1 MTRALVTGGSG
12 FTGRYLTDLLAARGH
27 QVHALAHAKP
37 SSPVAGADKVHIAD
51 LTDLSS
57 VTAIV
62 DQVRPDVVVHLAAIA
77 FVAHGD
83 VGEMYRTNVVG
94 TRQLLEALSRSDGNL
109 RSVVLASSANV
120 YGNARAGILDETMPP
135 APANDYGV
143 SKVAM
148 EYVAQL
154 YRDKLPL
161 TLVRPFN
168 YTGVG
173 QSAQFLIP
181 KIVAHAR
188 ARADV
193 IELGNLEVARDF
205 LDVRTVADAYL
216 RLLESPQAI
225 GSTFNIC
232 SGQAT
237 SLQSLLDLVMQ
248 LAGHRIEV
256 RVNPAFVRADEVRS
270 LCGSAARLEQAIG
283 PLKQIPLEETLRWM
297 LES

>member
-12 FTGRYLTDLLAARGH
+12 FTGRYIIDLLAARGH
-27 QVHALAHAKP
+27 QVHALAHAEP

-51 LTDLSS
+51 LTDLPS
-57 VTAIV
+57 VSAIV

-83 VGEMYRTNVVG
+83 VGELYRTNVVG
-94 TRQLLEALSRSDGNL
+94 TRQLLEALSRSAGNL

-193 IELGNLEVARDF
+193 IELGNLDVARDF
-205 LDVRTVADAYL
+205 LDVRTIADAYL
-216 RLLESPQAI
+216 RLLEAP
-225 GSTFNIC
+225 GTRGDTFNIC
-232 SGQAT
+232 SGHAT
-237 SLQSLLDLVMQ
+237 SLRSLLELVMQ
-248 LAGHRIEV
+248 LSGHRMEV

-270 LCGSAARLEQAIG
+270 LCGSAVKLEQAIG
-283 PLKQIPLEETLRWM
+283 PLKQISLEETLRWM